1 MTKNVHISQGPRC
14 RVETKSSLESETG
27 SLSSCDTGK
36 ACLHFQHYLH
46 TSLVTKNNKACSGTV
61 QSLPITITKPNAHT
75 TALESNVTLRF
86 KTTCLNCYY
95 SGLGSHI

>member
-1 MTKNVHISQGPRC
+1 MNTADEDDKKRTYFTALRC
-14 RVETKSSLESETG
+14 WAETKSSLESETG

-61 QSLPITITKPNAHT
+61 QSLSITITKANAHT
-75 TALESNVTLRF
+75 SALESNVTL
-86 KTTCLNCYY
+86 L
-95 SGLGSHI
+95 